1 MVIDDPKSYAERV
14 ELAAKSAE
22 RLRLSMPVLVDD
34 LDDTVEQLY
43 AAWPDRIFVVDSDR
57 RVLYAGEHGPWGFKP
72 EQAAQVMERYIR
84 RDELATARP

>member
-1 MVIDDPKSYAERV
+1 VEIDDPKSYAERV

-43 AAWPDRIFVVDSDR
+43 AAWPDRIFVIDRDR

-72 EQAAQVMERYIR
+72 EQAARAMARYVR
-84 RDELATARP
+84 RRAPTTATP